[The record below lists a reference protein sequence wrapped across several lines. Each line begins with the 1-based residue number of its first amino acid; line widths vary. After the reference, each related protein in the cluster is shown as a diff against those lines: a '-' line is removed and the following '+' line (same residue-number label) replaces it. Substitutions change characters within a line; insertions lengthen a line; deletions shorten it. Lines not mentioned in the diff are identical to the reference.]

1 MPYSE
6 LIKNFDRIRSY
17 MRDFYV
23 YGFKSRSEFSQKSAR
38 SYDNEKR
45 RIESW
50 LGEYMSFRQT
60 PSGKN
65 VFLSFDSRTVRQ
77 NPLYKAFLARSF
89 TDGDITLH
97 FLLFDLLSSPDVK
110 MTVPEI
116 AEALDSRYLSSFDEP
131 MLFDESTVRKKLKEY
146 VSLGLL
152 KTEKAGKSVLYF
164 RAEDTPVEP
173 WRDPAAFFS
182 EAAPLGVV
190 GSYLLGRM
198 PNGQS
203 PFTFKHHDVINAL
216 ESEVFLALLEAMH
229 KKSTVVIRG
238 FSRHAQQER
247 ELELLPLKILISAQT
262 GRRHLAAI
270 NLSAGGPVAYRLD
283 YIRSVRPGSFCPE
296 YDAEQEKL
304 ERMLPHVWGVS
315 LGGDPEKTEHVS
327 FTLRLLEGEEHIL
340 RRLEREKRCGAVTRL
355 PDGLVR
361 FDGDVS
367 DTRELFPWIRTF
379 ICRITEL
386 DFSDKDA
393 ERQFR
398 DDLEAMYRLYGI
410 GGENA

>member
-77 NPLYKAFLARSF
+77 NPLYKAFRAKSF

-97 FLLFDLLSSPDVK
+97 FLLFDLLSSPSVK
-110 MTVPEI
+110 MTVAEI

-146 VSLGLL
+146 VSLGLM
-152 KTEKAGKSVLYF
+152 KAEKAGKSVLYF
-164 RAEDTPVEP
+164 RTEDTPVEP
-173 WRDPAAFFS
+173 WRDAAAFFS
-182 EAAPLGVV
+182 EAAPLGVI
-190 GSYLLGRM
+190 GSYLLNRM
-198 PNGQS
+198 PDRQS

-216 ESEVFLALLEAMH
+216 ESEVLLALLEAMH
-229 KKSTVVIRG
+229 RKSTVVIRG
-238 FSRHAQQER
+238 FSRHAREER
-247 ELELLPLKILISAQT
+247 ELTLLPLKILVSSQT
-262 GRRHLAAI
+262 GRRHLAAKA
-270 NLSAGGPVAYRLD
+270 LSSGMPVSYRLD
-283 YIRSVRPGSFCPE
+283 YILSVRPGSPYPE
-296 YDAEQEKL
+296 YDAEREKL
-304 ERMLPHVWGVS
+304 DRMLPHVWGVS
-315 LGGDPEKTEHVS
+315 FGEDPEKTEHVS

-340 RRLEREKRCGAVTRL
+340 RRLEREKRSGTVTRL
-355 PDGLVR
+355 ADGLVR
-361 FDGDVS
+361 FDADVY

-398 DDLEAMYRLYGI
+398 EDLEAMYRLYGI